1 MHGHKEISN
10 KPRVV
15 CTLLHAT
22 FLVFAGWILF
32 GGRGTTLLT
41 WLEVYMPDG
50 GNLGR
55 RILLFSFGG
64 VLYARMTL
72 TLFVLLKRRFAWN
85 ELGGVAF
92 ALFVYQVGFASLG
105 AGGTTYPGFL
115 DALAIGLFLAGSYI
129 NTGSELQRKRFK
141 DDPKNRGRLYTW
153 GLFRFARHI
162 NYFGDILWVSGW
174 AIATRDIR
182 SALIPIALTAG
193 FIFAFIP
200 SLTEHLRTTYGEQFD
215 EWSKHTK
222 ALIPYIY

>member
-1 MHGHKEISN
+1 LHGHKEISN
-10 KPRVV
+10 IPRVA

-22 FLVFAGWILF
+22 FLAASAWIFF
-32 GGRGTTLLT
+32 GESIMPLMA
-41 WLEVYMPDG
+41 WVEVYMPHG
-50 GNLGR
+50 GNLCR
-55 RILLFSFGG
+55 SILLFSFGV
-64 VLYARMTL
+64 VLFVRMTI
-72 TLFVLLKRRFAWN
+72 TLFFLLKRRFAWN

-92 ALFVYQVGFASLG
+92 ALFVYQIGFASLG
-105 AGGTTYPGFL
+105 AGEMTHLGFL
-115 DALAIGLFLAGSYI
+115 DAAAIGLFIIGSYI
-129 NTGSELQRKRFK
+129 NTGSELQRKKFK
-141 DDPKNRGRLYTW
+141 DDPKNRGRLYTG

-182 SALIPIALTAG
+182 SALIPIGLTAG

-215 EWSKHTK
+215 EWSKRTK